1 MTRCQLLL
9 WLLMIPGLVES
20 SETVLEEKAANKPE
34 RGDRVRLTGPSGEVI
49 QGNVEEIS
57 PDGSLLT
64 LRKVQRATLEAR
76 VRHTKEGSRLAAT
89 LVGGEELVG
98 RLADVEEHR
107 FALSVEQAE
116 PPSGLR
122 GRVSSKKWIR
132 FAEVHALHHSG
143 KLELTDALSLDSYRV
158 SLTEA
163 RQLEVQDRDSNW
175 NGILFGFLAGI
186 GIAALGAQGCCGNP
200 DYGPSTAFAITAPV
214 LGGLGAALGYLVDK
228 GSGNDFLRY
237 PPDAPPGSTWKVR
250 VDPSTVRGERSP

>member
-9 WLLMIPGLVES
+9 WLLMIPGLAES
-20 SETVLEEKAANKPE
+20 SPAVLDEKRANRPE

-49 QGNVEEIS
+49 QGRVEEIS

-64 LRKVQRATLEAR
+64 LRKAERATLEAR
-76 VRHTKEGSRLAAT
+76 VRQTEEGSRLVVT

-98 RLADVEEHR
+98 RLSDVEEHR

-116 PPSGLR
+116 PSSGLR
-122 GRVSSKKWIR
+122 RRVSSRRWIR
-132 FAEVHALHHSG
+132 FAEVHAVHHSG
-143 KLELTDALSLDSYRV
+143 KLELTDALSSYDSYRV
-158 SLTEA
+158 SLSEA
-163 RQLEVQDRDSNW
+163 RQPEVQDRDSNW

-228 GSGNDFLRY
+228 GSGDDFLLY
-237 PPDAPPGSTWKVR
+237 PPDAPPGSTWNVR
-250 VDPSTVRGERSP
+250 LDPTARGERPP